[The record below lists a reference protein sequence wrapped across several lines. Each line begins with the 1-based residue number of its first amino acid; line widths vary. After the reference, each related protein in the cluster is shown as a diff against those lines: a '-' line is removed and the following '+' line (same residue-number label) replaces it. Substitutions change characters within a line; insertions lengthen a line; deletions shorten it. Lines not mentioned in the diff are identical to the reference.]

1 MHFISIDRFFI
12 IFNNSWQYTKTKNK
26 TSVRNP
32 PAILKTFLETLSG
45 FAPESLH
52 TYQFIRLRSLSLSLS
67 PDMAINVMLSR
78 NPFSFSQH
86 IVLSISLLLP
96 LFLSLTRLTFRPAVS
111 EALIKPSAAAA
122 NDDLPQISN
131 NLFMCAIRRLFKIPN
146 TR

>member
-1 MHFISIDRFFI
+1 
-12 IFNNSWQYTKTKNK
+12 
-26 TSVRNP
+26 
-32 PAILKTFLETLSG
+32 
-45 FAPESLH
+45 
-52 TYQFIRLRSLSLSLS
+52 
-67 PDMAINVMLSR
+67 MAINVMLSR

-131 NLFMCAIRRLFKIPN
+131 NLFMCAIRRLFEIPN
-146 TR
+146 TRWQGNKTLFKLTYLDAKSN